1 MCVFP
6 TVLAAGW
13 IGCATADEEV
23 DAVPKKTRDG
33 SVDDT
38 GGGGDDSG
46 GGSETAAPD
55 TAPPPVCGE
64 TGVPN
69 SCAAAVDLGLITPG
83 DKKSVTNSVPIA
95 GGDMWFKVTFT
106 GLSDLTAHPH
116 IKLTAKDTG
125 IYLNVV
131 KTCTGEAFSC
141 GDPPDAGGVAS
152 STSQQLRDFEVS
164 YALTDPDAGDG
175 GTGPDPDSGA
185 EDAFVP
191 ISSFVPG
198 TVYFKVTRTA
208 SKATSCDFT
217 VDVSN

>member
-1 MCVFP
+1 MAAVCVLP
-6 TVLAAGW
+6 TMLAAGW

-23 DAVPKKTRDG
+23 DAVPKKPRDG

-38 GGGGDDSG
+38 GGGDEDSG
-46 GGSETAAPD
+46 GGTETSAPD
-55 TAPPPVCGE
+55 TMPPPICGE

-69 SCAAAVDLGLITPG
+69 SCSAAVDLGLLTPG
-83 DKKSVTNSVPIA
+83 DKKTVTNSVPIA

-106 GLSDLTAHPH
+106 GLDDLTVHPH

-131 KTCTGEAFSC
+131 KTCTGESFSC
-141 GDPPDAGGVAS
+141 GDDPDAGGVSS

-164 YALTDPDAGDG
+164 YALTGVDG
-175 GTGPDPDSGA
+175 GPGPDPDSGA

-191 ISSFVPG
+191 ISSFFPS

-208 SKATSCDFT
+208 TKATSCDFT
-217 VDVSN
+217 VDLSN